1 MYCEIAI
8 KHSRQVAA
16 KTLSEFI
23 LAANIGNTM
32 PLDEAYQASRIY
44 RGRAPRSSI
53 LAHETTDNCFVIVRS
68 VNYDVS
74 SYHLESITE
83 TVSVQTLLQVAQRY
97 SLQILRILRQAE
109 LSSALMAVRL
119 FEDNGKETGV
129 EGRIIT
135 LGSVLKEKFQ
145 WSEIKESI
153 APLLTTFV
161 LLKFGLDT
169 DPPQATVYE
178 YFTERGKL
186 IFEVVGER

>member
-1 MYCEIAI
+1 
-8 KHSRQVAA
+8 
-16 KTLSEFI
+16 
-23 LAANIGNTM
+23 
-32 PLDEAYQASRIY
+32 
-44 RGRAPRSSI
+44 
-53 LAHETTDNCFVIVRS
+53 
-68 VNYDVS
+68 
-74 SYHLESITE
+74 
-83 TVSVQTLLQVAQRY
+83 
-97 SLQILRILRQAE
+97 
-109 LSSALMAVRL
+109 MAVRL